1 MSLACIV
8 LALPVASQADGAAL
22 ARNCAHCHGLTG
34 TSTSS
39 LIPHIGGQ
47 KARYLKDVLMAFKQG
62 KRPSL
67 FMTRLAKGYTDQELE
82 AVADTFAG
90 MAWAPASQ
98 ATDPGLVEQGRE
110 LAQQRCVACHGT
122 NQQAGSENAPR
133 IAGQWAEYLKVELD
147 KFTRP
152 QMRSADPGM
161 LAALNGLGAKDLEAL
176 SHYYA
181 SQR

>member
-1 MSLACIV
+1 MSLAILA
-8 LALPVASQADGAAL
+8 LALPVASQADGTAL
-22 ARNCAHCHGLTG
+22 ARNCAHCHGLSG
-34 TSTSS
+34 TSTSA

-47 KARYLKDVLMAFKQG
+47 KARYLKDVLTAFKQG

-82 AVADTFAG
+82 AVADIFAG

-98 ATDPGLVEQGRE
+98 ATDAGLVEKGRE
-110 LAQQRCVACHGT
+110 LAQQRCIACHG
-122 NQQAGSENAPR
+122 NNESSGSENAPR
-133 IAGQWAEYLKVELD
+133 IAGQWAEYLKVELG

-152 QMRSADPGM
+152 QMRTADPGM
-161 LAALNGLGAKDLEAL
+161 LNALSGLGDKDLEAL